1 MLDGAARLAF
11 GTMTVPSETRLLV
24 LHGLRLTGFARSGD
38 VAAVVLV
45 SFEEVDRHLDELSDD
60 GLVTYRD
67 GRVTGWAL
75 TASGR
80 AEHGRLLAEELE
92 AAGGRDAVLA
102 AYRGFLALNPE
113 LLRVCTA
120 WQMKDE
126 ATLNQHDDPDYD
138 EGVVGQLG
146 DVHAE
151 LLPVL
156 EALENQ
162 FARYGGYRPRFDH
175 AVDRVRA
182 GEHDWFA
189 KPMIDSYHTV
199 WFQLHEDLL
208 NTLGIERS
216 KEAAHS

>member
-1 MLDGAARLAF
+1 MAGGAARLAF
-11 GTMTVPSETRLLV
+11 VAMTVPSDTRLLV
-24 LHGLRLTGFARSGD
+24 LHGLRLKGFAPSGD
-38 VAAVVLV
+38 VAEVVSV
-45 SFEEVDRHLDELSDD
+45 SVVEVDRHLDELSGDE
-60 GLVTYRD
+60 LVSYRE
-67 GRVTGWAL
+67 GRLTGWAL

-80 AEHGRLLAEELE
+80 AEHERLLAQELD
-92 AAGGRDAVLA
+92 ATGGRDAVLD

-126 ATLNQHDDPDYD
+126 ATLNQHDDPSYD
-138 EGVVGQLG
+138 SAVVAQLG
-146 DVHAE
+146 DLHEQV
-151 LLPVL
+151 LPVL
-156 EALENQ
+156 DVLECQ
-162 FARYGGYRPRFDH
+162 LARFRSYRPRFGH

-216 KEAAHS
+216 KEAANS